1 MIKNERQLKITRS
14 QLEKFKKHLSL
25 IDNLE
30 SAKKTPLI
38 KCEEEAVREQIRLF
52 EDEIDG
58 YQSLWASKKEIPTLE
73 SIDRI
78 PHALIE
84 ARLSLGLS
92 QKELADRVGLK
103 EQQIQRYEATE
114 FETASL
120 ARIKELIRALD
131 LKTSEKISLLDEN
144 LTYGD
149 LFDRL
154 KEIGIDQDL
163 LYNKILPPQISAHLQ
178 EIKKNT
184 VIDSMGM
191 EAIDYLSLIYPLTPN
206 KILSSQPIELSL
218 ASLGNVR
225 FKLRKKFK
233 ENFTTAYT
241 FYAHYLALLV
251 LQASR
256 DLPIEKLPTN
266 PYVIRKNIL
275 EQFGSLSLEN
285 AIRYVWSL
293 GVPVISLNDAGA
305 FQGAFFQEGG
315 RGIILLKSRTKS
327 HARWQFD
334 LFHEFWHATLHQ
346 STKGNQIIEI
356 EDFSDLKTDSISKEE
371 REASLFAGAV
381 LLGRSPD
388 KLVRMCL
395 KEANNDLAKLKQA
408 VKKVAQT
415 EDVPVDVLANCVAF
429 RLSQEGH
436 DWWGPAE
443 NLQEQ
448 KTDIPEIVKDI
459 LLEYINLDTISQL
472 DLELLT
478 RALDYSDN
486 LMVKA

>member
-1 MIKNERQLKITRS
+1 MIKNERQLKITKS

-25 IDNLE
+25 IESLE
-30 SAKKTPLI
+30 SAKKTRLI
-38 KCEEEAVREQIRLF
+38 KCEEEAVREQIQIF
-52 EDEIDG
+52 ENEING
-58 YQSLWASKKEIPTLE
+58 YQSLWASKKTIPILE
-73 SIDRI
+73 SIERI

-92 QKELADRVGLK
+92 QKDLADRVGLK

-114 FETASL
+114 FETASF
-120 ARIKELIRALD
+120 ARIKELIKALD
-131 LKTSEKISLLDEN
+131 LKSSEKISLLDEH

-154 KEIGIDQDL
+154 KEIGLDKDL
-163 LYNKILPPQISAHLQ
+163 LYNRILPPQIAAHLQ
-178 EIKKNT
+178 EIKKDT
-184 VIDSMGM
+184 IIDSLGL
-191 EAIDYLSLIYPLTPN
+191 EAVDYLSSIYPLTPD
-206 KILSSQPIELSL
+206 KILSAQPIELSL
-218 ASLGNVR
+218 AGLGNVR
-225 FKLRKKFK
+225 FKLRKRFR
-233 ENFTTAYT
+233 ENFTAAYT

-256 DLPIEKLPTN
+256 DLPIEKLPTD
-266 PYVIRKNIL
+266 PYEIRKKIL
-275 EQFGSLSLEN
+275 ERFGSLTLKN

-293 GVPVISLNDAGA
+293 GVPVILLNDAGA
-305 FQGAFFQEGG
+305 FQGAFFQEEG

-334 LFHEFWHATLHQ
+334 LFHEFWHASLHQ
-346 STKGNQIIEI
+346 SQKGNQIIEI
-356 EDFSDLKTDSISKEE
+356 EDFSDLKSGSISKEE
-371 REASLFAGAV
+371 QEASLFAGAV

-395 KEANNDLAKLKQA
+395 KEADNDLVKLKQA
-408 VKKVAQT
+408 VKKVARI

-448 KTDIPEIVKDI
+448 KTDVPEIVKDT
-459 LLEYINLDTISQL
+459 LLEYVNLDTISQL
-472 DLELLT
+472 DLELLI

-486 LMVKA
+486 SMVNV